1 MTDYQLIRSNR
12 RTIALQITR
21 DARVVVRAPLRASE
35 ADIRR
40 FVESHRAWLESH
52 LDRQRARADAYPEP
66 TPAEEERLRALAKAV
81 LPGKVAHWAAV
92 MGVQP
97 TGVKITAACT
107 RFGSCSA
114 KNSLCFSLRLM
125 HYPDECVDYVVVH
138 ELAHIR
144 HKNHSRAFYQEVARY
159 LPDYAARE
167 AKLRG

>member
-1 MTDYQLIRSNR
+1 MTDCQLIRSNR
-12 RTIALQITR
+12 RTIAIQVTR
-21 DARVVVRAPLRASE
+21 DARVVVRARFAQ
-35 ADIRR
+35 ARRDIRR
-40 FVESHRAWLESH
+40 FVRESPGMVESH
-52 LDRQRARADAYPEP
+52 LARQRARADAYPEP

-97 TGVKITAACT
+97 TGVKITAART

>member
-97 TGVKITAACT
+97 TGVKITAARRT
-107 RFGSCSA
+107 
-114 KNSLCFSLRLM
+114 
-125 HYPDECVDYVVVH
+125 
-138 ELAHIR
+138 
-144 HKNHSRAFYQEVARY
+144 Q
-159 LPDYAARE
+159 AA
-167 AKLRG
+167 AG

>member
-1 MTDYQLIRSNR
+1 MTDCQLIRSNR
-12 RTIALQITR
+12 RTIAIQVTR
-21 DARVVVRAPLRASE
+21 DARVVVRAPLYASE

-40 FVESHRAWLESH
+40 FIESHRAWIESH
-52 LDRQRARADAYPEP
+52 LARQRAHAAAYPAP
-66 TPAEEERLRALAKAV
+66 TPEEESALRIRAKAV

-97 TGVKITAACT
+97 TGVKITAART

-114 KNSLCFSLRLM
+114 KNSLCFSLHLM
-125 HYPDECVDYVVVH
+125 RYPDECIDYVVVH